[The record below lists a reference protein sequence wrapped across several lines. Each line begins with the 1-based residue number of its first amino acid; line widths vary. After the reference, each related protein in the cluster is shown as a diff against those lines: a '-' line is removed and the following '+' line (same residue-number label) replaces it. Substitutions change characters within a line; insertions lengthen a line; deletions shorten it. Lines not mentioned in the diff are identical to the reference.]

1 MILRRLL
8 LNKQKD
14 LLIAFAHWRAN
25 VNQLAL
31 DEQRSEIVTRLVTKS
46 LTTVG
51 KILERASQAS
61 LSSAFRGLFEF
72 KA

>member
-1 MILRRLL
+1 MK
-8 LNKQKD
+8 KQKD
-14 LLIAFAHWRAN
+14 LLTAFSHWRAN

-51 KILERASQAS
+51 KIIERASQAS
-61 LSSAFRGLFEF
+61 LSCAFRAIFEL
-72 KA
+72 KS

>member
-1 MILRRLL
+1 
-8 LNKQKD
+8 LNKKND
-14 LLIAFAHWRAN
+14 LLKAFTLWRAN

-51 KILERASQAS
+51 KIIEKASQSS
-61 LSSAFRGLFEF
+61 LSCAFRAIFEF
-72 KA
+72 KS